1 LFTQDSVMINVYDK
15 ALEDAFIW
23 GENISGEIT
32 KSLFPNARTT
42 NLAFEKVYFPFLL
55 VEKKNYWGI
64 PYTRHAKTKDIG
76 PGKPH
81 FKGLGWSRKYAPPIY
96 SEAAAVVFSVIGNA
110 KLSREERYE
119 SILTGLKN
127 IFAQTYAGEQ
137 SFYKFIW
144 TINLSKPLKDYVVP
158 QAHSFVAQ
166 KKQNRDGGVE
176 AEAGDRIPY
185 VLINQPY
192 TTKVY
197 QRAEDPLFALVENLE
212 LDYPYYMKRLKDH
225 IISTVAFVI
234 SAKQLKQL
242 DRVLSSLQHSTARTA
257 PPPRAS
263 GLLKYFSREKL
274 CPMCRK
280 LRIGEKDIVC
290 SSCLPEARTFF
301 GAKWEVEKTRKS
313 AIYETCYTC
322 QGHRGSIECTA
333 QDCHNFYKRRESDR
347 NELGLAKKV
356 HDIEELFQLL

>member
-1 LFTQDSVMINVYDK
+1 MINVYDK
-15 ALEDAFIW
+15 CLEDAFVW
-23 GENISGEIT
+23 GENISGVIT

-42 NLAFEKVYFPFLL
+42 NLAFEKVYYPFLL

-64 PYTRHAKTKDIG
+64 PYTRHPKTKVIG

-96 SEAAAVVFSVIGNA
+96 SEAAAVVFSTVGNT
-110 KLSREERYE
+110 KLSQDERFE
-119 SILTGLKN
+119 KISSGLKD
-127 IFAQTYAGEQ
+127 IYTQTYAGEQ

-166 KKQNRDGGVE
+166 KKQNREGGVE

-185 VLINQPY
+185 VLVNQPY
-192 TTKVY
+192 ATKVY
-197 QRAEDPLFALVENLE
+197 QRAEDPLFALVQNLE
-212 LDYPYYMKRLKDH
+212 LDYPYYMNRLKDD
-225 IISTVAFVI
+225 ILSTVAFVI
-234 SAKQLKQL
+234 SGPQLKQL
-242 DRVLSSLQHSTARTA
+242 NGMLSSLRSSVVRTG
-257 PPPRAS
+257 PPPKAS
-263 GLLKYFSREKL
+263 GLLRHFSCEKL

-301 GAKWEVEKTRKS
+301 GTKWEAEKTRKS

-322 QGHRGSIECTA
+322 QGHRGTIECTA
-333 QDCHNFYKRRESDR
+333 QDCQNFYKRRESDR
-347 NELGLAKKV
+347 NEQSLAKKV